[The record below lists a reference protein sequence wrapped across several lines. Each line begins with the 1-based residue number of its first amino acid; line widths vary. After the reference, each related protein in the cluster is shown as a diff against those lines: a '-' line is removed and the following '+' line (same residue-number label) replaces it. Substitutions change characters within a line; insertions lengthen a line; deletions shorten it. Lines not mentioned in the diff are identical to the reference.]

1 MTPQPA
7 SEHTVPENGT
17 RSPWPPPAG
26 PAVGWHEQSGRHR
39 YFDGARW
46 WDEHPS
52 AGGTAP
58 AVVSTLGVGAAVSA
72 VLVMLGSLLAGQVLI
87 VVLNPLDLPL
97 AVLVGL
103 LVVVGYGPPALWSVR
118 LARRA
123 SGAHGGAAAVLGWG
137 WRWSDVG
144 WGALVWL
151 SAVVTQVVVAVA
163 LESAGVPLS
172 SNTEGLDS
180 STPTSYLVATAI
192 AAVIAAPLVEEL
204 VFRGVVQ
211 RALIGRLG
219 VPVAVAVQAVIF
231 GAVHADPT
239 FGSGNIGL
247 VLVLTMVGA
256 AFGVG
261 AHLTGRLGTSIV
273 AHAIFNSVVLVLV
286 LSGATDSVAVLIR

>member
-1 MTPQPA
+1 VT
-7 SEHTVPENGT
+7 TG
-17 RSPWPPPAG
+17 PWPPPSG

-39 YFDGARW
+39 FFDGVRW
-46 WDEHPS
+46 WDEATS
-52 AGGTAP
+52 GGGQSRP
-58 AVVSTLGVGAAVSA
+58 AIPALGVGAAVSA
-72 VLVMLGSLLAGQVLI
+72 VLVMLASLVAGQVL
-87 VVLNPLDLPL
+87 VVLLEPLDLPL
-97 AVLVGL
+97 GVLVGL
-103 LVVVGYGPPALWSVR
+103 LVIVGYGPPALWSIR
-118 LARRA
+118 LARRTV
-123 SGAHGGAAAVLGWG
+123 GPGGGAAAVLGWG

-163 LESAGVPLS
+163 LDSAGVPLS

-180 STPTSYLVATAI
+180 STPTSFLVATAI

-219 VPVAVAVQAVIF
+219 VPVAIAVQALIF

-286 LSGATDSVAVLIR
+286 LSGAADSAAVVIR

>member
-1 MTPQPA
+1 MTTDPAPEHVASGPWPQP
-7 SEHTVPENGT
+7 S
-17 RSPWPPPAG
+17 G
-26 PAVGWHEQSGRHR
+26 PSVGWHEQGGRHR
-39 YFDGARW
+39 YFDGVRW
-46 WDEHPS
+46 WDEHGPGPDRVDSTAS
-52 AGGTAP
+52 AF
-58 AVVSTLGVGAAVSA
+58 GVRDAVSA
-72 VLVMLGSLLAGQVLI
+72 VAVMLVSLLAAQITVIVLE
-87 VVLNPLDLPL
+87 PFDLPL

-103 LVVVGYGPPALWSVR
+103 LVVIGYGPPALWSVR
-118 LARRA
+118 LGRRA
-123 SGAHGGAAAVLGWG
+123 GGPGGAAAAVLGWA
-137 WRWSDVG
+137 WRWSDIG

-151 SAVVTQVVVAVA
+151 SAVVAQVIVAVA

-180 STPTSYLVATAI
+180 SVPTGYLVATAL

-219 VPVAVAVQAVIF
+219 VAAAIVVQALVF
-231 GAVHADPT
+231 GAVHANPA

-247 VLVLTMVGA
+247 VAVLSVVGA

-273 AHAIFNSVVLVLV
+273 AHAIFNSVVLVIVLTGVADSAARLV
-286 LSGATDSVAVLIR
+286 G

>member
-1 MTPQPA
+1 MSIEQA
-7 SEHTVPENGT
+7 QDLAAIG
-17 RSPWPPPAG
+17 PWPAPTG
-26 PAVGWHEQSGRHR
+26 PSVGWHEQGGRHR

-46 WDEHPS
+46 WDEHDLR
-52 AGGTAP
+52 P
-58 AVVSTLGVGAAVSA
+58 ARVVSSAFGVRDAVSA
-72 VLVMLGSLLAGQVLI
+72 VMVMLASLVVAQVTV
-87 VVLNPLDLPL
+87 VVLEPLELPL

-103 LVVVGYGPPALWSVR
+103 LVVIGYGPPALWSVR

-123 SGAHGGAAAVLGWG
+123 ARDGASVAVVLGWA
-137 WRWSDVG
+137 WRWSDIG

-151 SAVVTQVVVAVA
+151 SAVITQVVVAIA
-163 LESAGVPLS
+163 LDSAGVPLS
-172 SNTEGLDS
+172 SNTDGLDS
-180 STPTSYLVATAI
+180 SVPTGYLVATAL

-211 RALIGRLG
+211 RALITRLG
-219 VPVAVAVQAVIF
+219 VAGAIAVQALVF
-231 GAVHADPT
+231 GAVHANPA

-247 VLVLTMVGA
+247 VIVLTMVGA

-286 LSGATDSVAVLIR
+286 LSGAADQAARLIG